1 MPVHLQKRSGIEL
14 RYGQQAS
21 PHQVDRK
28 GQLYY
33 TRSAVTSRV
42 ASTKLTLAVWI
53 YRNYYPGICLTNT

>member
-28 GQLYY
+28 CMDYPHRQ
-33 TRSAVTSRV
+33 AVKVVGAGGVDSC
-42 ASTKLTLAVWI
+42 K
-53 YRNYYPGICLTNT
+53 C